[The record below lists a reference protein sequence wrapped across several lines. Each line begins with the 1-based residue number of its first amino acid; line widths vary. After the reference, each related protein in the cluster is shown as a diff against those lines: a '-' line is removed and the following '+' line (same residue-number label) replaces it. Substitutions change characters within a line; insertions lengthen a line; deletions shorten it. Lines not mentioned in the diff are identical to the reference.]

1 MRITW
6 SARERR
12 LAAIVV
18 AAIVVSG
25 TSHWIVAPLRTRWL
39 TLEQAIADAETRRDH
54 AAGLTAQQQ
63 GMDEAWRQRRTW
75 LEPSVSGDEAMA
87 TLLHELHTAVQATP
101 LRLASL
107 QPRPPRR
114 AADDIRYAVELQGTG
129 SLGDLRRL
137 LGMLEQSSAAL
148 LVTQLRLSAEAPS
161 TLRWRLVVETLRFA
175 QPH

>member
-1 MRITW
+1 MKITW

-25 TSHWIVAPLRTRWL
+25 ASHGIVAPLRTRWL
-39 TLEQAIADAETRRDH
+39 TLEQAITDAEARRDH
-54 AAGLTAQQQ
+54 AAGLTVQQR
-63 GMDEAWRQRRTW
+63 GVDEAWQQRLR
-75 LEPSVSGDEAMA
+75 LEPSVSDDEAMA
-87 TLLHELHTAVQATP
+87 ALLRELHTAVQATP
-101 LRLASL
+101 LRLVSL

-137 LGMLEQSSAAL
+137 LEMLVSSSAAL
-148 LVTQLRLSAEAPS
+148 LVTHLRLSAEAPL